1 MAESPPPAPG
11 LLGAAR
17 QFGHSLLGLA
27 QSRIALLGVEWQEEK
42 LRVVRLLVWLGVAL
56 ALGAAGL
63 FVVVGAL
70 ALFAWT
76 RAGYAGLGVLAS
88 ACVILAAAIV
98 WAAWR
103 TIQHGPPPFATTAEE
118 FRRDLEWLRPE

>member
-1 MAESPPPAPG
+1 MKIKTAPARALPALAIG
-11 LLGAAR
+11 TQALG
-17 QFGHSLLGLA
+17 S
-27 QSRIALLGVEWQEEK
+27 
-42 LRVVRLLVWLGVAL
+42 L